1 MFLILYL
8 SFYARIVLLPMI
20 SFHIFFIAIIQGIT
34 EFLPISSS
42 AHLIILPY
50 LIKVS
55 DQGMIIDISVHLGSL
70 LALLI
75 YFKKDSLILLKGL
88 GQFFLL
94 KFQKKELILFLKIIV
109 ATIPVSFI
117 GLIFKIYHLDI
128 IVRSIEIIG
137 WTMIVFGV
145 LLYYSDKF
153 GKEKKTLE
161 NLSFR
166 DAIIMGLFQAVA
178 LIPGVSR
185 SGVTITGFRI
195 FGYSRYDSIKI
206 SLLMSI
212 PTIILSGFF
221 VYPEVI
227 NENKISFFQV
237 LTPFVISFFTA
248 IIALKLM
255 VKYIYVFRFTPYVI
269 YRIVLGFILLY
280 LSYL

>member
-8 SFYARIVLLPMI
+8 SFFTRIALLPMI

-55 DQGMIIDISVHLGSL
+55 DQGVIIDISVHLGSL

-88 GQFFLL
+88 TQFFLL
-94 KFQKKELILFLKIIV
+94 KFQKKEFFLFFKIIV

-145 LLYYSDKF
+145 LLYYADKF

-166 DAIIMGLFQAVA
+166 DAIIMGLFQAMA

-185 SGVTITGFRI
+185 SGVTISGYRI
-195 FGYSRYDSIKI
+195 FGYSSYDAVKI

-221 VYPEVI
+221 IYPEVL
-227 NENKISFFQV
+227 NENKISFFQI
-237 LTPFVISFFTA
+237 LIPFIISFFTS
-248 IIALKLM
+248 IIALNLM

-269 YRIVLGFILLY
+269 YRIVLGFILLIIY
-280 LSYL
+280 YF

>member
-55 DQGMIIDISVHLGSL
+55 DQGVIIDISVHLGSL

-88 GQFFLL
+88 MQFFLL
-94 KFQKKELILFLKIIV
+94 KFQKKEFFLFFKIIV

-117 GLIFKIYHLDI
+117 GIIFKIYHLDI

-145 LLYYSDKF
+145 LLYYADKF

-166 DAIIMGLFQAVA
+166 DAIIMGLFQALA

-195 FGYSRYDSIKI
+195 FGYSRYDAIKI

-221 VYPEVI
+221 IYPEVL

-237 LTPFVISFFTA
+237 LIPFVISFFTA
-248 IIALKLM
+248 IIALNLM

-269 YRIVLGFILLY
+269 YRIILGFILLY
-280 LSYL
+280 LFYF

>member
-1 MFLILYL
+1 
-8 SFYARIVLLPMI
+8 MI

-55 DQGMIIDISVHLGSL
+55 DQGVIIDISVHLGSL

-88 GQFFLL
+88 MQFFLL
-94 KFQKKELILFLKIIV
+94 KFQKKEFFLFFKIIV

-117 GLIFKIYHLDI
+117 GIIFKIYHLDI

-145 LLYYSDKF
+145 LLYYADKF

-166 DAIIMGLFQAVA
+166 DAIIMGLFQALA

-195 FGYSRYDSIKI
+195 FGYSRYDAIKI

-221 VYPEVI
+221 IYPEVL

-237 LTPFVISFFTA
+237 LIPFVISFFTA
-248 IIALKLM
+248 IIALNLM
-255 VKYIYVFRFTPYVI
+255 VKYIYIFRFTPYVI

-280 LSYL
+280 ISYF